1 MCAGRFAFR
10 LVSRT
15 DFEKE
20 KNRMKSSK
28 WILGLMVAV
37 LVVALAPSSFAQV
50 NIQIFNTPSPQEIAT
65 ARNAQTADPS
75 STGNGILVSGALI
88 ANSPLTATAL
98 TFTFPAT
105 ITSST
110 SAITCTNPDG
120 SSISGCN
127 AGNSPNVPTNDPI
140 AISGATGLFA
150 GVAIASINYNNGTI
164 QLNLPGTLNNTGSGT
179 FRLVGVRLDVNGKT
193 APLNASAALGS
204 SSNNYILQTTT
215 VPVIS
220 ALGPGIGSVT
230 VGANGTNANGGTA
243 LLFTNQTTN
252 TPADATASVVIAEG
266 FASAWRTTT
275 QVGTQGIPVALMNG
289 TLVQLTVN
297 GLPAGVSANLTLAGK
312 GGSSS
317 NGIGGATSLGGNG
330 VAFATTGSTSATVQ
344 APSGSS
350 PNRNIAYV
358 QFNSDSLSTVE
369 SFQVDITLSGTPSST
384 LVPGTITLDVTMGP
398 VGPALTPSTATFAN
412 QPSQSVTEIT
422 PPSGTATGLSTG
434 YVRFAAS
441 ATTIT
446 IGSIVSANTT
456 LLIPYAV
463 RVGTYDTGIAIANT
477 TLDPF
482 GASGGATPSAG
493 TMTFTMFPRNATGA
507 DPSFALT
514 TSSTVRPGVGL
525 STSGTLVAGGTWTG
539 LMSDIMT
546 AAGKTGDYF
555 GYIFIQTNFLNA
567 HGAAYIFNGAGFTSS
582 TPVLV
587 LVPPASQSR
596 NGPFPTGVES
606 LSF

>member
-1 MCAGRFAFR
+1 
-10 LVSRT
+10 
-15 DFEKE
+15 
-20 KNRMKSSK
+20 MKSSK

-50 NIQIFNTPSPQEIAT
+50 NIQIFNTPSPSEIAT
-65 ARNAQTADPS
+65 ARNAQTSDPS

-110 SAITCTNPDG
+110 SAITCANPDG
-120 SSISGCN
+120 SPISGCN
-127 AGNSPNVPTNDPI
+127 AGNSPNVPTGDPI

-150 GVAIASINYNNGTI
+150 GVAIASINFSNGTV
-164 QLNLPGTLNNTGSGT
+164 QLTLPGSANNTGSGT

-193 APLNASAALGS
+193 APLNASASLGS
-204 SSNNYILQTTT
+204 SSNNYILQSTT

-220 ALGPGIGSVT
+220 ALGPGIGSVN
-230 VGANGTNANGGTA
+230 VGSNGTNANGGTA
-243 LLFTNQTTN
+243 LLFTNQTGG

-275 QVGTQGIPVALMNG
+275 QVGTQGTPIASMNG

-297 GLPAGVSANLTLAGK
+297 GLPAGVTATLTLAGK

-317 NGIGGATSLGGNG
+317 NGIGGATSVGGNG
-330 VAFATTGSTSATVQ
+330 VSFITTGLTSATVQ
-344 APSGSS
+344 APNSS
-350 PNRNIAYV
+350 NPNRNIAYV
-358 QFNSDSLSTVE
+358 QFNSASLSTVE
-369 SFQVDITLSGTPSST
+369 SIEVDITLSGTPSST
-384 LVPGTITLDVTMGP
+384 LTAGTISLDVTMGP

-412 QPSQSVTEIT
+412 QPSQSLTDLT
-422 PPSGTATGLSTG
+422 PANPPNLATA
-434 YVRFAAS
+434 YVRFGAS
-441 ATTIT
+441 ATTVT
-446 IGSIVSANTT
+446 IGSIVAANTT

-482 GASGGATPSAG
+482 GASGGATASAG
-493 TMTFTMFPRNATGA
+493 TMTLTMFPRNATGA
-507 DPSFALT
+507 DPSFAVT

-587 LVPPASQSR
+587 LLPPAGASR
-596 NGPFPTGVES
+596 NVATAETLGF
-606 LSF
+606 

>member
-1 MCAGRFAFR
+1 
-10 LVSRT
+10 
-15 DFEKE
+15 
-20 KNRMKSSK
+20 MKSSK

-37 LVVALAPSSFAQV
+37 LVLALAPSSFAQI
-50 NIQIFNTPSPQEIAT
+50 NIQIFNTASPSEIQT
-65 ARNAQTADPS
+65 ARNAQTSDPAS
-75 STGNGILVSGALI
+75 VGNGILVSGAII
-88 ANSPLTATAL
+88 ANSPLTATSM

-105 ITSST
+105 ITSAAST
-110 SAITCTNPDG
+110 QTCLNPDG
-120 SSISGCN
+120 STVGSSSNPCVIGGT
-127 AGNSPNVPTNDPI
+127 AVPTGDPI

-150 GVAIASINYNNGTI
+150 NVSIASVNFSNGTV
-164 QLNLPGTLNNTGSGT
+164 QLTLPGAGNNTSSGT

-193 APLNASAALGS
+193 APLNASVSLGS

-220 ALGPGIGSVT
+220 ALGAGIGSVA
-230 VGANGTNANGGTA
+230 VGANGSNANGGTA
-243 LLFTNQTTN
+243 LLFTNQTGSS
-252 TPADATASVVIAEG
+252 PADASASVVIAEG

-275 QVGTQGIPVALMNG
+275 QVNTQGINIATMNG
-289 TLVQLTVN
+289 TLVQLTFN
-297 GLPAGVSANLTLAGK
+297 GLPGGITANLSLAG
-312 GGSSS
+312 GG
-317 NGIGGATSLGGNG
+317 GVTGALAGSTSGG
-330 VAFATTGSTSATVQ
+330 VAFYGNSLTAQ
-344 APSGSS
+344 ALAPNSS
-350 PNRNIAYV
+350 NPNRNIVFV
-358 QFNSDSLSTVE
+358 QFNSTNLASIE
-369 SFQVDITLSGTPSST
+369 SFQLNISLSGTPSST
-384 LVPGTITLDVTMGP
+384 LTPGTITMDVGMGP
-398 VGPALTPSTATFAN
+398 VGSALANAYPDQNPANLTPA
-412 QPSQSVTEIT
+412 SVI
-422 PPSGTATGLSTG
+422 GTG
-434 YVRFAAS
+434 YIRFAAS
-441 ATTIT
+441 PSTIT

-463 RVGTYDTGIAIANT
+463 KVGTYDTGIAIANT
-477 TLDPF
+477 TADPF

-567 HGAAYIFNGAGFTSS
+567 HGSAYIFNGAGFTSS
-582 TPVLV
+582 TNVLV
-587 LVPPASQSR
+587 LQPPASVSR
-596 NGPFPTGVES
+596 NTTGAES